1 MNISEIKTITTNANQ
16 ANSERF
22 SVLVGTIVYLS
33 YNPGSSSPKGWLFCD
48 GAAVS
53 RTAYSDLYAKIGTSF
68 GSGDG
73 STTFNVPDL
82 RGVFIRS
89 CPLGQTTDPTDANRA
104 VGSFQGQSIKR
115 LTGRTDAYQRDYS
128 RGSYFGYQGIYW
140 GQGFG
145 GSTDSSSGTDTCGW
159 TDFNASRTNQTG
171 SEFRP
176 INHSLIACIKY

>member
-1 MNISEIKTITTNANQ
+1 MNISEIKTPTINSKETTI
-16 ANSERF
+16 EKF

-48 GAAVS
+48 GSPIS
-53 RTAYSDLYAKIGTSF
+53 RTSYSELYAKIGTSF
-68 GSGDG
+68 GAGNG

-82 RGVFIRS
+82 RGLFIRS
-89 CPLGQTTDPTDANRA
+89 CPLGKSTDPSDVNRA
-104 VGSFQGQSIKR
+104 IGSFQGQAIKR

-128 RGSYFGYQGIYW
+128 RGSYFGYQGIYI
-140 GQGFG
+140 GEGFTG
-145 GSTDSSSGTDTCGW
+145 GTDSGGGGDSCGW